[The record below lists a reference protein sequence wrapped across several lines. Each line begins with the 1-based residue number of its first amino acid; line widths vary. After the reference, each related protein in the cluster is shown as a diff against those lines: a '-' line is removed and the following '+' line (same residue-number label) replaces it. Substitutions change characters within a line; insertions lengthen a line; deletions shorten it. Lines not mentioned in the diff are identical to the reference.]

1 MALPI
6 LETASYE
13 LTLPST
19 DVQVKFR
26 PFKVAEEKVLLQ
38 ALESQEQKQIVEAL
52 KNIVSVCTF
61 GNLKPLPASKPH
73 SSSLKVK
80 LYSALTTPLKASVP
94 AACVPLI

>member
-38 ALESQEQKQIVEAL
+38 ALEL
-52 KNIVSVCTF
+52 
-61 GNLKPLPASKPH
+61 
-73 SSSLKVK
+73 SL
-80 LYSALTTPLKASVP
+80 
-94 AACVPLI
+94 IHI